1 MKYRILFIDRATAS
15 APKARA
21 AVRLK
26 LKVLNQSFN
35 LIRNY
40 LTEGGASFASSSLN
54 QICPAML
61 TASNLR

>member
-40 LTEGGASFASSSLN
+40 LPEARLHLLLPASIRSVLQDNGF
-54 QICPAML
+54 
-61 TASNLR
+61 